1 MFKYV
6 FLDENKGLFNV
17 IFNLDKFKG
26 NLFLGVRGFW
36 GVIRGKV

>member
-17 IFNLDKFKG
+17 IFNLDKLKG
-26 NLFLGVRGFW
+26 NLFLGVCGFW